1 MTNIFGQYQSY
12 SLFIYAKLPE
22 GKSGTAQLMLRKI
35 VDGQGT
41 SNTLMSPVE
50 INSNDWTRLSADYT
64 HSEMDNN
71 SFFFVK
77 GPPVTGSDGIDY

>member
-1 MTNIFGQYQSY
+1 
-12 SLFIYAKLPE
+12 
-22 GKSGTAQLMLRKI
+22 MLRKI

-41 SNTLMSPVE
+41 SNALMSPVE

-77 GPPVTGSDGIDY
+77 GPPVTDSDGIDYY